1 MSPGK
6 WNEEDIPDLRGKRI
20 LVTGG
25 ASGIGYEAARAL
37 VQRGAQVLIAD
48 RNVAAGRAAV
58 DRIKALHK
66 GAKVGF
72 RALDLS
78 RLQAVRKFGAAQV
91 ASGKALDVLI
101 NNAGI
106 NPIGER
112 LTSPDG
118 NELTFAIGHLGHFVL
133 TGMLLPLLE
142 KAPDPR
148 VVTVSSLV
156 HGRGWF
162 DWNDLQMEKH
172 YDSQRAYNQTKLA
185 NLLFARE
192 LQRRIDRS
200 GGRIKSMAVH
210 PGVAR
215 TAIGASRRQLG
226 RFSPGDHVVSAVTSL
241 VMPLLGQPATA
252 GALPTLYAAVSHA
265 AQGGGFYGPDGF
277 GEMKGFPSVAV
288 IKPAGRDTA
297 AARRLWDRS
306 ERITGFQYALPARQ
320 RP

>member
-1 MSPGK
+1 MAT
-6 WNEEDIPDLRGKRI
+6 WNEKDIPDLRGKRV

-25 ASGIGYEAARAL
+25 ASGIGYETARAL
-37 VQRGAQVLIAD
+37 AQHGAEVLIAD
-48 RNVAAGRAAV
+48 RNVTAGRAAV
-58 DRIKALHK
+58 DRIKTLRK

-78 RLQAVRKFGAAQV
+78 RLEAVRKFGAARV
-91 ASGKALDVLI
+91 AEGKPLDVLI

-106 NPIGER
+106 NSIGER

-133 TGMLLPLLE
+133 TGMLLPLLSR
-142 KAPDPR
+142 APDPR
-148 VVTVSSLV
+148 VVTVSSVV

-162 DWNDLQMEKH
+162 DWSDLQMEKR

-192 LQRRIDRS
+192 LQRRIERS

-215 TAIGASRRQLG
+215 TAISASRRELG
-226 RFSPGDHVVSAVTSL
+226 RFSLGDYMVSAVTSV
-241 VMPLLGQPATA
+241 VMPFLGQPATA
-252 GALPTLYAAVSHA
+252 GALPTMYAAVSPDVR
-265 AQGGGFYGPDGF
+265 GGGFYGPDGF
-277 GEMKGFPSVAV
+277 GEMKGTPKAAV
-288 IKPAGRDTA
+288 IKPAGRDMA
-297 AARRLWDRS
+297 AARRLWERS
-306 ERITGFQYALPARQ
+306 ERITGFRYSFPARE
-320 RP
+320 RR